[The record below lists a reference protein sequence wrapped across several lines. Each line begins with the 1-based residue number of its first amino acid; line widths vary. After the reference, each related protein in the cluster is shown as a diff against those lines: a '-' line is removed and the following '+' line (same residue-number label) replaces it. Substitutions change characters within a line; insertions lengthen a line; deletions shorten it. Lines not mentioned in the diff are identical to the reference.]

1 MLSPVHMKTAVI
13 LAAGDGRR
21 LQAEKSSEINK
32 PLLKVGGLHL
42 IERSILTL
50 RASGIQ
56 SFRVVVG
63 YKRDSLMSA
72 MRKLKSLA
80 EIDIQFIE
88 CEDFEKGN
96 GASLA
101 AGVDDLKEPFLV
113 VMADHVMVVETIRD
127 FLEKIKAH
135 PDKAQLATDPDP
147 EHVFDLNDATKVRTE
162 RGKIVAIAKDLDDFD
177 AVDMGLFYFPQGSHQ
192 KIRAYVD
199 AGARSVSDVVNAFIE
214 DDSFFSAPL
223 KEAVWQ
229 DVDTLEMAGE
239 AEKRILKS
247 MVKSND
253 GPISRYLNRPV
264 SQFMSRYLAKWGI
277 RPNVITTVVTLI
289 TLIAAAMV
297 TSIHY
302 HWIVL
307 GGIFFHLASILDGC
321 DGEVARITFRCT
333 RFGALYDVI
342 SDNLRYLIF
351 CSCLGIGVFR
361 ATGQEIYIW
370 AIVLLVLLF
379 IFFSAYKAMYGIH
392 ANDYLAYLKVPATVE
407 AWSRKNPTIWGRLI
421 IPLRV
426 LIKQDVMAF
435 IVLIFCLTN
444 MVSVLFW
451 YGLVGLVMMSITVV
465 RALEKEN
472 RDNGRPASNPLVFV
486 FFLVGVGILGFLISK
501 MPLGEVMEALQ
512 SVGLNVFWVFAVA
525 PLWIMANTMALSSLI
540 RHRVGFL
547 NLLYNQLVG
556 EAMNTVVP
564 LAGIGGEPFKVKHLS
579 RWLPL
584 GEASQAIIFDRLV
597 HAVSG
602 LIYSSALLFL
612 TVYLVPFSASLRLSM
627 FLAGGLFAVLGIVL
641 TVFSLSKIPSKLTQ
655 FILKRFSFFEVLRQ
669 RKLPKSRFAACFGYK
684 LLGRVVNLI
693 EVYLIL
699 DFLGIAVTPGKIAI
713 VAAFIAASSLLIN
726 VIPQGLGVAEAGITG
741 AFSLIGLAPHLGLTF
756 GLIRRGRILFWA
768 MVGIA
773 LFLPFQLFRSF
784 VRPAKI
790 GAK

>member
-253 GPISRYLNRPV
+253 CPISR
-264 SQFMSRYLAKWGI
+264 
-277 RPNVITTVVTLI
+277 
-289 TLIAAAMV
+289 
-297 TSIHY
+297 
-302 HWIVL
+302 
-307 GGIFFHLASILDGC
+307 
-321 DGEVARITFRCT
+321 
-333 RFGALYDVI
+333 
-342 SDNLRYLIF
+342 
-351 CSCLGIGVFR
+351 
-361 ATGQEIYIW
+361 
-370 AIVLLVLLF
+370 
-379 IFFSAYKAMYGIH
+379 
-392 ANDYLAYLKVPATVE
+392 
-407 AWSRKNPTIWGRLI
+407 
-421 IPLRV
+421 
-426 LIKQDVMAF
+426 
-435 IVLIFCLTN
+435 
-444 MVSVLFW
+444 
-451 YGLVGLVMMSITVV
+451 
-465 RALEKEN
+465 
-472 RDNGRPASNPLVFV
+472 
-486 FFLVGVGILGFLISK
+486 
-501 MPLGEVMEALQ
+501 
-512 SVGLNVFWVFAVA
+512 
-525 PLWIMANTMALSSLI
+525 
-540 RHRVGFL
+540 
-547 NLLYNQLVG
+547 
-556 EAMNTVVP
+556 
-564 LAGIGGEPFKVKHLS
+564 
-579 RWLPL
+579 
-584 GEASQAIIFDRLV
+584 
-597 HAVSG
+597 
-602 LIYSSALLFL
+602 
-612 TVYLVPFSASLRLSM
+612 
-627 FLAGGLFAVLGIVL
+627 
-641 TVFSLSKIPSKLTQ
+641 
-655 FILKRFSFFEVLRQ
+655 
-669 RKLPKSRFAACFGYK
+669 
-684 LLGRVVNLI
+684 
-693 EVYLIL
+693 
-699 DFLGIAVTPGKIAI
+699 
-713 VAAFIAASSLLIN
+713 
-726 VIPQGLGVAEAGITG
+726 
-741 AFSLIGLAPHLGLTF
+741 
-756 GLIRRGRILFWA
+756 
-768 MVGIA
+768 
-773 LFLPFQLFRSF
+773 
-784 VRPAKI
+784 
-790 GAK
+790 